1 MSVENTDLPLPGV
14 YRHFK
19 GNLYEVYGTA
29 NHSETGEKLVV
40 YRALYGEF
48 LLYVRPL
55 DMFCS
60 EVDHVAHPEVTQKLR
75 FELVTPIA

>member
-1 MSVENTDLPLPGV
+1 MPLPGV

-19 GNLYEVYGTA
+19 GKLYEVYGTA

-48 LLYVRPL
+48 GLYVRPL

-60 EVDHVAHPEVTQKLR
+60 EVDRVAHPEATQKLR
-75 FELVTPIA
+75 FELVTPIS

>member
-1 MSVENTDLPLPGV
+1 MPSGI

-19 GNLYEVYGTA
+19 GNLYEVYGVA
-29 NHSETGEKLVV
+29 RHSETGERLVV

-48 LLYVRPL
+48 GLYVRPL

-60 EVDHVAHPEVTQKLR
+60 EVDRIAHPEATQRLR
-75 FELVTPIA
+75 FELVVPIS